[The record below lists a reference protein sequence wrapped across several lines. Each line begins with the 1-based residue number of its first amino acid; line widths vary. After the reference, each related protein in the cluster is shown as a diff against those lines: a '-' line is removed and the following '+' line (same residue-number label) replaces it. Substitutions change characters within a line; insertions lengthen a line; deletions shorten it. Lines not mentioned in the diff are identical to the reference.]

1 MLHYNATGHR
11 LRLFYNRL
19 QWGTHVINLLWTIYL
34 GLLGTASLGYLLK
47 GKYTTTLGKIDFV
60 VSVIT
65 WIGLL
70 GYVKHIQWLNPL
82 TWKVITISGLL
93 WEILFGML
101 LKDHQGE
108 EILAEISIR
117 KRRLLMFV
125 TLVLT
130 LGPLYYGLFRY
141 SFG

>member
-19 QWGTHVINLLWTIYL
+19 KWGTHVINLLWTIYL
-34 GLLGTASLGYLLK
+34 
-47 GKYTTTLGKIDFV
+47 

-82 TWKVITISGLL
+82 TWKVITIFGLL

-101 LKDHQGE
+101 LKDHQGK
-108 EILAEISIR
+108 EILAEISLR
-117 KRRLLMFV
+117 KRRLLMFF
-125 TLVLT
+125 TLVLI

>member
-1 MLHYNATGHR
+1 M
-11 LRLFYNRL
+11 
-19 QWGTHVINLLWTIYL
+19 INLLWTIYL

-47 GKYTTTLGKIDFV
+47 GKYKSIPGKIDFV

-82 TWKVITISGLL
+82 TWKVITISALL
-93 WEILFGML
+93 WDILFGML

-108 EILAEISIR
+108 DILQEISIG
-117 KRRLLMFV
+117 KRRALMFV
-125 TLVLT
+125 TLVLA

-141 SFG
+141 SF

>member
-1 MLHYNATGHR
+1 M
-11 LRLFYNRL
+11 
-19 QWGTHVINLLWTIYL
+19 INLLWTIYL